1 MSFSV
6 FLDPSGGYG
15 PAPSAL
21 RLAPLAYRSSVQ
33 GGPVWAEVAV
43 HGPEEALWSAL
54 DWLRR
59 PLEIRDPSGAAVWWG
74 LVNEVRLQ
82 LNGMTIG
89 LSLEEMATRVAVS
102 SYNADGAAVTLW
114 SEDAAFVAR
123 YGYKELIYSM
133 GAGDTIAANA
143 KLVELLA
150 NYAEPNATLSLQQ
163 RSAPPSALLTCIG
176 WWETLNWRY
185 FQRLE
190 GRIEWDGGDGDAQD
204 QILGWGFTSTQIG
217 FSAVG
222 GAAILD
228 DLGVRLAPLA
238 TGDQIVVSGATNAG
252 NNKTLT
258 VVRRASGNTQTVI
271 ANAGISFNPVDDIVA
286 ASAILGA
293 IRNEQYLLVAGS
305 PANSRYHLIETAGDS
320 AIATVEGVTG
330 NIVAESAG
338 PVITLTQ
345 GHAINVAEALV
356 SEPPA
361 ANVTLRM
368 LAQEIAQAF
377 TPTHSFTVDRYAITA
392 GKIGTPAGGLEIRIW
407 SDSGGNPATQLI
419 TVTLPSATIDDS
431 ITVRWADAPN
441 TLTLAAGTQYWI
453 STRPTGGTA
462 AASYFVIETVQA
474 AYSGACKIWNGSA
487 WVVHP
492 AGVTLP
498 FRVWGAEDNLAQ
510 LTRII
515 ADRGQ
520 FFTGTD
526 LRLAST
532 GLATNQYRDND
543 LTALSEAQKLIG
555 QGDSSGR
562 RIMVSVTPERV
573 VRIAPEPT
581 PGALLNRINNGAIR
595 HALGG
600 PYPRGWLPVGEWL
613 SIDNLPASVN
623 NRLGLSPRFVDEA
636 EYNVK
641 SDELTLRFKARRRN
655 GVQQG

>member
-1 MSFSV
+1 MSFAV
-6 FLDPSGGYG
+6 YLDPSGGYG

-33 GGPVWAEVAV
+33 GGPVWAEVSV
-43 HGPEEALWSAL
+43 HGPEDALWSAL

-74 LVNEVRLQ
+74 LVNEVRIQ
-82 LNGMTIG
+82 INGMTIG
-89 LSLEEMATRVAVS
+89 LSLEEMATRVAVA
-102 SYNADGAAVTLW
+102 SYNAAGAAVTLW

-123 YGYKELIYSM
+123 YGYKELLYSM
-133 GAGDTIAANA
+133 GAGDQLAANA
-143 KLVELLA
+143 KLVELLN

-163 RSAPPSALLTCIG
+163 RSAPPSALLSCIG
-176 WWETLNWRY
+176 WWETLSWRY

-190 GRIEWDGGDGDAQD
+190 GRIEWDGGDGDTYD
-204 QILGWGFTSTQIG
+204 QVLGWGVTSTQIG
-217 FSAVG
+217 LSAVG

-228 DLGVRLAPLA
+228 DLGVRLAPLG

-258 VVRRASGNTQTVI
+258 VVRRASGTSQTIISNT
-271 ANAGISFNPVDDIVA
+271 NISFNPADDIVA
-286 ASAILGA
+286 TTAILGA

-305 PANSRYHLIETAGDS
+305 VGNSRYHLIETAGDS

-338 PVITLTQ
+338 PLITMTQ
-345 GHAINVAEALV
+345 GHAISVAENVVTEA
-356 SEPPA
+356 PG

-377 TPTHSFTVDRYAITA
+377 TPTHSFTVDKFAVTA
-392 GKIGTPAGGLEIRIW
+392 GKVGTPAGGLEIRIW
-407 SDSGGNPATQLI
+407 SDSGGNPSTQLL
-419 TVTLPSATIDDS
+419 TVTLAAATLDDS
-431 ITVRWADAPN
+431 MSVRWADPAGSV
-441 TLTLAAGTQYWI
+441 TLVAGTQYWI
-453 STRPTGGTA
+453 STRPTGGTNP
-462 AASYFVIETVQA
+462 ASYFVVETVQA

-492 AGVTLP
+492 AGVSLP

-510 LTRII
+510 LVRIV
-515 ADRGQ
+515 ADKGQ
-520 FFTGTD
+520 FLTGTD
-526 LRLAST
+526 LRLTAA
-532 GLATNQYRDND
+532 GIATNQYRDND
-543 LTALSEAQKLIG
+543 LTALAEAQKLLG

-573 VRIAPEPT
+573 ARIAPEPT
-581 PGALLNRINNGAIR
+581 PGALLNRINKGAIR